1 MIILPR
7 PISPSF
13 SQKRLSA
20 ALIALLLFFFVGC
33 ASPPRRP
40 LAARTGGAVQKP
52 QIVGWKLL
60 PKSVIAVTSEGA
72 INSASIPN
80 ANPERLSTIC
90 RISADTLPIF
100 SAATS
105 SDGQLVAVSMRGV
118 VRVVALSDCHLVAE
132 TRLIDSRIGSLAFS
146 PDSRS
151 IIMGAF
157 DGKVYRWRFLES
169 GGFSE
174 NQHLLFERY
183 VGHGGVVSSVAFHPA
198 GRVFFSS
205 DWTGSLRAWLRYDQ
219 DDYKGRWD
227 VVTGPGRFYT
237 EVAVAVSAARFSEPI
252 DSLVVSSQGDYLLT
266 STRDGSVQLWS
277 IRGFLLRGQISAH
290 DGQIRSIALSGSG
303 ELAATSGRDGF
314 IRLWRIS
321 SGENDGKQAEF
332 SKISEWYQPDNRYL
346 AIDDQGRII
355 TIGDEQF
362 QVLNP

>member
-1 MIILPR
+1 MFP
-7 PISPSF
+7 
-13 SQKRLSA
+13 QKSLSA
-20 ALIALLLFFFVGC
+20 AVTALLLFFFVGC
-33 ASPPRRP
+33 ASPSRLPITA
-40 LAARTGGAVQKP
+40 LVGGAVSRP
-52 QIVGWKLL
+52 QIVGWGLL
-60 PKSVIAVTSEGA
+60 PKSIITVTSDGA
-72 INSASIPN
+72 INSGSIPQ
-80 ANPERLSTIC
+80 PDVERLSTIC

-100 SAATS
+100 AAVTS
-105 SDGQLVAVSMRGV
+105 SNGQFVAVSMRGR
-118 VRVVALSDCHLVAE
+118 VRILSLQDCRLVAE

-183 VGHGGVVSSVAFHPA
+183 IGHGGVVSSVAFHPA
-198 GRVFFSS
+198 GRVFFSA

-252 DSLVVSSQGDYLLT
+252 DGLVVSSQGDYLLT

-277 IRGFLLRGQISAH
+277 IRGFLLRGQIPAH
-290 DGQIRSIALSGSG
+290 DGQVRSIALSASG

-321 SGENDGKQAEF
+321 SGGNESKQVEF
-332 SKISEWYQPDNRYL
+332 SKIGEWYQPANRHVAL
-346 AIDDQGRII
+346 DSQGQVIAIS
-355 TIGDEQF
+355 DEQV
-362 QVLNP
+362 QILTP

>member
-1 MIILPR
+1 MSL
-7 PISPSF
+7 
-13 SQKRLSA
+13 QKSLSA
-20 ALIALLLFFFVGC
+20 AVTALLLIFFVGC

-40 LAARTGGAVQKP
+40 LAARGGGAVSRP
-52 QIVGWKLL
+52 QIVGWELL
-60 PKSVIAVTSEGA
+60 PKSVITITSEGA
-72 INSASIPN
+72 INSASIPH
-80 ANPERLSTIC
+80 PDSERLSPIC
-90 RISADTLPIF
+90 RISADNSPIF

-105 SDGQLVAVSMRGV
+105 SNGQLVVVSMRGV
-118 VRVVALSDCHLVAE
+118 VRILSLPDCRLIAE
-132 TRLIDSRIGSLAFS
+132 TRLIDSRISSLAFS
-146 PDSRS
+146 PDSCS

-198 GRVFFSS
+198 GRVFFSA

-237 EVAVAVSAARFSEPI
+237 DVAVAVSAARFSEPI
-252 DSLVVSSQGDYLLT
+252 DSLVVSSQGGYLLT

-277 IRGFLLRGQISAH
+277 IRGFLLRGQTSAH
-290 DGQIRSIALSGSG
+290 DGQVRSIALSGSG

-321 SGENDGKQAEF
+321 SKRNESKQVEF
-332 SKISEWYQPDNRYL
+332 SKIGEWYQPANRHV
-346 AIDDQGRII
+346 AIDSQGQVIAI
-355 TIGDEQF
+355 SDEQV
-362 QVLNP
+362 QILTP

>member
-1 MIILPR
+1 MSTL
-7 PISPSF
+7 F
-13 SQKRLSA
+13 SKKDLYAALSA
-20 ALIALLLFFFVGC
+20 LLVLFFVGC
-33 ASPPRRP
+33 SSAPRRP
-40 LAARTGGAVQKP
+40 LAARIGGAIQKP
-52 QIVGWKLL
+52 QIVGWELL
-60 PKSVIAVTSEGA
+60 PKSVIVVTSDGA
-72 INSASIPN
+72 INSASIPK
-80 ANPERLSTIC
+80 ADAEKLSTIC
-90 RISADTLPIF
+90 RISADSLPIF

-118 VRVVALSDCHLVAE
+118 VRIVALPDCRLVAE

-183 VGHGGVVSSVAFHPA
+183 VGHGGVISSVAFHPA

-277 IRGFLLRGQISAH
+277 IRGFLLRGQTSAH
-290 DGQIRSIALSGSG
+290 DGQARSIALSGSG
-303 ELAATSGRDGF
+303 EFAATSGRDGF

-321 SGENDGKQAEF
+321 SGDNDGKQAKF
-332 SKISEWYQPDNRYL
+332 SKIGEWYQPDNRYI
-346 AIDDQGRII
+346 AIDGQGRII
-355 TIGDEQF
+355 TIGDEKV